1 MKNWYVESKNKKT
14 GEIKKDFCDSRQQ
27 AEDRRKEILGDL
39 SGGSWDAYCVYGS
52 NDLDNWEV
60 EIKEVATTKFCV
72 ELDSETLEKAKTEA
86 VKRGVETSIAGK
98 TGPFIRYLLESYI
111 NAKKE

>member
-1 MKNWYVESKNKKT
+1 MT
-14 GEIKKDFCDSRQQ
+14 AQ
-27 AEDRRKEILGDL
+27 
-39 SGGSWDAYCVYGS
+39 
-52 NDLDNWEV
+52 
-60 EIKEVATTKFCV
+60 KFCV

-98 TGPFIRYLLESYI
+98 TGPFLRYLLESYI

>member
-1 MKNWYVESKNKKT
+1 MAA
-14 GEIKKDFCDSRQQ
+14 Q
-27 AEDRRKEILGDL
+27 
-39 SGGSWDAYCVYGS
+39 
-52 NDLDNWEV
+52 
-60 EIKEVATTKFCV
+60 KFCV

-111 NAKKE
+111 TAKKEYERGRSLPLFVFVLENER

>member
-1 MKNWYVESKNKKT
+1 MDPRFDPKEYDNGIQQLKAILPNLVNQPAYKLQTEMYKT
-14 GEIKKDFCDSRQQ
+14 LYGDHPRRQMIS
-27 AEDRRKEILGDL
+27 A
-39 SGGSWDAYCVYGS
+39 
-52 NDLDNWEV
+52 
-60 EIKEVATTKFCV
+60 
-72 ELDSETLEKAKTEA
+72 ETLEKAKTEA

>member
-1 MKNWYVESKNKKT
+1 M
-14 GEIKKDFCDSRQQ
+14 SRPLMR
-27 AEDRRKEILGDL
+27 DNIMPKERIQK
-39 SGGSWDAYCVYGS
+39 Y
-52 NDLDNWEV
+52 
-60 EIKEVATTKFCV
+60 CV